1 MAQQIPLNASNKWR
15 TFRAMPFGFT
25 RRRSVFGQRE
35 WLERVEL
42 GPSTIRPSAAQAAGR
57 SITTN
62 NQPRQS
68 GADIVAI
75 ALSFFKLSQ
84 SESGDAETKKR
95 EGGGLRRSR

>member
-1 MAQQIPLNASNKWR
+1 MTA
-15 TFRAMPFGFT
+15 FGGWLRKAA
-25 RRRSVFGQRE
+25 RRRYAQLIHRLLSANIGNRGF
-35 WLERVEL
+35 
-42 GPSTIRPSAAQAAGR
+42 RPQAAGR

>member
-1 MAQQIPLNASNKWR
+1 M
-15 TFRAMPFGFT
+15 
-25 RRRSVFGQRE
+25 
-35 WLERVEL
+35 
-42 GPSTIRPSAAQAAGR
+42 RPSGQGRSLPNWIVIHPAANGPQAAGR
-57 SITTN
+57 SITN

-95 EGGGLRRSR
+95 EGGGSGAADEFSVDPFTRT

>member
-1 MAQQIPLNASNKWR
+1 MEWFLSAGYSN
-15 TFRAMPFGFT
+15 RAPT
-25 RRRSVFGQRE
+25 PNVSV
-35 WLERVEL
+35 
-42 GPSTIRPSAAQAAGR
+42 RPQAAGR

>member
-1 MAQQIPLNASNKWR
+1 MAEGSNWD
-15 TFRAMPFGFT
+15 
-25 RRRSVFGQRE
+25 RRRSD
-35 WLERVEL
+35 WM
-42 GPSTIRPSAAQAAGR
+42 RPRAAGR